1 MHQPD
6 NSGIIFPQDEYDDF
20 VDMKTHT
27 TEKVHLSKNTCAED
41 FKVEEQEGVLR
52 VCSAAEDKEYTKEG
66 LRIIAELRDK
76 TTIIIEET
84 CRKHKDPVERWSEAR
99 ERTHHVMGDM
109 LDGCFDELLE
119 AETEVKNMIGNIIQ
133 FPKQQ

>member
-1 MHQPD
+1 MNQPN

-20 VDMKTHT
+20 VDMKIHT
-27 TEKVHLSKNTCAED
+27 TEKIHLTKNTCSED

-52 VCSAAEDKEYTKEG
+52 VCSKADDKDYTKEG
-66 LRIIAELRDK
+66 LRIIAELRDQ
-76 TTIIIEET
+76 TTLIIEET
-84 CRKHKDPVERWSEAR
+84 CRNHQKEHPG
-99 ERTHHVMGDM
+99 HVMGDM
-109 LDGCFDELLE
+109 LEGCFDELLE